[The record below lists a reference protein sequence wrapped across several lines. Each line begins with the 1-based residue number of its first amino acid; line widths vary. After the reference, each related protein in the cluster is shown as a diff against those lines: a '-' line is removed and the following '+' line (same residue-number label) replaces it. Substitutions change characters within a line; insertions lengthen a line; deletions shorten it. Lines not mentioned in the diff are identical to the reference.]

1 MLLYFR
7 LIRAKDWI
15 KNIFI
20 FVPLVFSKNLFH
32 SDYLIKEIIAFI
44 TFSFASSFVY
54 VFNDLTDIEKD
65 KIHPIKRNRPIA
77 SGEISIAKAKVV
89 LIVLLI
95 FIILLSLIIW
105 NEFVLIIFFYIL
117 INIFYSFFL
126 KNIVI
131 IDVLC
136 ISAGF
141 ILRVVSGAVIV
152 SIYVSNWL
160 IVTTLFLS
168 LFLAIMKR
176 RVEFVNYRNFNQQ
189 REVLEK
195 YTLAYIDQIVSV
207 SATAVI
213 ISYALYTVSARTV
226 LEFGTEKLLY
236 TTIFVVY
243 GILRYMY
250 LVFKENKGENIAEL
264 ILTDKPMLINSL
276 LYIFTTLLI
285 IYF

>member
-1 MLLYFR
+1 MLIYIKLLR
-7 LIRAKDWI
+7 VKDWI
-15 KNIFI
+15 KNIFV
-20 FVPLVFSKNLFH
+20 FVPLVFSKHLFD
-32 SDYLIKEIIAFI
+32 SEYFVKEIVAFI

-65 KIHPIKRNRPIA
+65 KIHPIKKNRPIA
-77 SGEISIAKAKVV
+77 SGVINTAQAKFI
-89 LIVLLI
+89 L
-95 FIILLSLIIW
+95 IILLSIVFLLCITIW
-105 NEFVLIIFFYIL
+105 NEFVLIIYAYIL
-117 INIFYSFFL
+117 INFFYSIYL

-141 ILRVVSGAVIV
+141 ILRVIGGAVIV
-152 SIYVSNWL
+152 SIYISNWL

-176 RVEFVNYRNFNQQ
+176 RVEFVSYTNFNRQ

-195 YTLAYIDQIVSV
+195 YSLEYINQIVSL

-213 ISYALYTVSARTV
+213 ISYGLYTVSARTV
-226 LEFGTEKLLY
+226 VEFGTEKLLY

-243 GILRYMY
+243 GILRYTY

-264 ILTDKPMLINSL
+264 LLADKPMLINSL
-276 LYIFTTLLI
+276 LYIFATLLI
-285 IYF
+285 IYS